1 MSVQACGAPLSGAK
15 VPSGY
20 RPLPRVLLVLAGF
33 IALIEVV
40 LSLADAGVILDPSL
54 RLRVYAAGAFW
65 TGLLHGGQPL
75 FGLQPVTM
83 FVSHAL
89 LHGGILHMA
98 MNLTILL
105 ALGRFAADRYGA
117 ASVLT
122 IFLSGAI
129 AGGAAFGALSQGGF
143 PMVGA
148 SGAVFAFL
156 GVWIAWD
163 WRRHR
168 SLGAPVGPVLRR
180 IAVLA
185 GLNVV
190 LYFGLGGMLAWEA
203 HLGGF
208 LVGLALGTWY
218 ENRHATGLRMARAE
232 ARRRDAVQR
241 ND

>member
-1 MSVQACGAPLSGAK
+1 
-15 VPSGY
+15 
-20 RPLPRVLLVLAGF
+20 
-33 IALIEVV
+33 
-40 LSLADAGVILDPSL
+40 
-54 RLRVYAAGAFW
+54 
-65 TGLLHGGQPL
+65 
-75 FGLQPVTM
+75 
-83 FVSHAL
+83 
-89 LHGGILHMA
+89 MA

-105 ALGRFAADRYGA
+105 ALGRFAADRYGP

-122 IFLSGAI
+122 IFLSGAL
-129 AGGAAFGALSQGGF
+129 AGGAAFGALSRGGF

-203 HLGGF
+203 HLGGC
-208 LVGLALGTWY
+208 LAGLALGTWD
-218 ENRHATGLRMARAE
+218 ENRHASGLRMARAE
-232 ARRRDAVQR
+232 ARRRDAVPR